1 MVVLQKQQ
9 KPILI
14 RSMQLK
20 RNFSHTINPLI
31 IHNLKKRKVLAMDGE
46 LVRKMMD
53 CWLKFEPLLMSAAN
67 SMIQALYKLI
77 SLGIS
82 RNNDSDR

>member
-1 MVVLQKQQ
+1 M
-9 KPILI
+9 
-14 RSMQLK
+14 
-20 RNFSHTINPLI
+20 
-31 IHNLKKRKVLAMDGE
+31 KKRKVLAMDGE

-53 CWLKFEPLLMSAAN
+53 CWIKFEPLLMSAAY

-82 RNNDSDR
+82 RDNDTDR